1 MTYSDYIS
9 QLTSYK
15 NIKLT
20 NDTKS
25 YLLKIM
31 TDDTKAFKQLRSYLK
46 RKKSDESDDPSDK
59 LSAYLEQIDYIRS
72 TKGKFLS
79 GSKHFIIT
87 TYGLLYIFSN
97 IRSYPPQFLLKYNKN
112 IILQTLVY
120 EFFEEKTIKQ
130 CTGRFYSQLTQY
142 IYECCNLSLT
152 TLNDFNNFDNE
163 EEKIQLIDKLK
174 FDLEW
179 LIRRL
184 GFKLTIMYN
193 ENNILSIDPKLKD
206 NVKVTLYESETNMKI
221 LLARDNNFIEL
232 IKSLEKDFN
241 DGYNEF
247 LNLRETDSEK

>member
-1 MTYSDYIS
+1 MTYSEYIS

-25 YLLKIM
+25 YLFKIM
-31 TDDTKAFKQLRSYLK
+31 SGDTKGFKQLRSYLK

-59 LSAYLEQIDYIRS
+59 LSAYLEQIDYIYS

-79 GSKHFIIT
+79 GSKHFTIT
-87 TYGLLYIFSN
+87 TFGLSYIFSN
-97 IRSYPPQFLLKYNKN
+97 TRSYPPQFLLKYNTN

-120 EFFEEKTIKQ
+120 PFFEEKTIKQ

-152 TLNDFNNFDNE
+152 TLTDVNKFDD

-184 GFKLTIMYN
+184 GFKLTMMYN
-193 ENNILSIDPKLKD
+193 ENNILSINPKLND

-221 LLARDNNFIEL
+221 LLAHDDRFIDL

-241 DGYNEF
+241 DGYKEF
-247 LNLRETDSEK
+247 LNLRDAESGK